1 MIWYVHSRMWM
12 INTSIVSSAADELEH
27 PLTVKL
33 QTLGSVFKHDERIT
47 ISSRRR
53 TPKEKKGHDWFPAI
67 DVEFD
72 QKAIVTLIKML
83 FPDSQF
89 LHLRELWFRFTDY
102 GFLNIFAVFQV
113 KKEMD
118 ISHLEDEN
126 VRIDKQFNNFKEHVD
141 CIIKNLSDGLLIK
154 KSETDDFGVPSC
166 LSQSD
171 LFDWSSTYLYAVH
184 LFLIN
189 EDLKTQ
195 ARVKRTFAYKTKPIE
210 YDKAKV
216 FLSGY
221 PVWICLTQPTVEELL
236 NLTKADNLYLAENAC
251 YSTCTDCYQ
260 AILEDLGISSKTHS
274 RQRFSFKSSL
284 QIIKRLLS
292 SLFKRGNRDGRLSS
306 TNLRY
311 MLMRNNVNLN
321 KIVGRRV
328 CLNTPE
334 LDYLDR
340 YKKLFPLSE
349 FYEFY
354 RNAEEL
360 LKFIVHDKEEE
371 EKDRANTVIESILF
385 IFTGLTL
392 YSVIADVFSFLQK
405 DNTSLPQLTLSSL
418 KFRLII
424 LITGALLFVYV
435 LLHRYRKR
443 R

>member
-1 MIWYVHSRMWM
+1 MIWYIHSRMWM
-12 INTSIVSSAADELEH
+12 INTSIVSSAADELKH
-27 PLTVKL
+27 PLTVN
-33 QTLGSVFKHDERIT
+33 LGSLDDFFKQDECIT
-47 ISSRRR
+47 ISLRRR

-67 DVEFD
+67 DIEFN
-72 QKAIVTLIKML
+72 QKAIATLNKSL

-89 LHLRELWFRFTDY
+89 LHLQDLWFRFTDY
-102 GFLNIFAVFQV
+102 GFLNLFSVFQV
-113 KKEMD
+113 KEEMD

-126 VRIDKQFNNFKEHVD
+126 KQVDDQFNSFKKHID
-141 CIIKNLSDGLLIK
+141 QIIKYLNEKPLIEK
-154 KSETDDFGVPSC
+154 EKTDDFGVPSY
-166 LSQSD
+166 LSKTD
-171 LFDWSSTYLYAVH
+171 LFDWTCTYLYSAH

-189 EDLKTQ
+189 ETLATQ
-195 ARVKRTFAYKTKPIE
+195 ARVKETFSYKTEPIS
-210 YDKAKV
+210 YDNAEV

-221 PVWICLTQPTVEELL
+221 PVWICSTQPTVEELL
-236 NLTKADNLYLAENAC
+236 DLTKADNLYLAENAC
-251 YSTCTDCYQ
+251 YSICTDCYQ
-260 AILEDLGISSKTHS
+260 AILEDLVISSKTPS
-274 RQRFSFKSSL
+274 SQGFSFKAVL

-292 SLFKRGNRDGRLSS
+292 SLVGRGNRNDRLSS

-334 LDYLDR
+334 LEYLDI
-340 YKKLFPLSE
+340 YKKHFPLSE

-371 EKDRANTVIESILF
+371 EKDQANTVIESILF

-392 YSVIADVFSFLQK
+392 YSVIADVFSFLQQ